1 MKKVIVIGTASTGDG
16 YPLASALG
24 HTIAPLFLKLTAL
37 IPLNYDRCLEEIQL
51 RNVRLE
57 LYTEQVLRRSE
68 EGELFSPTSALKVR

>member
-1 MKKVIVIGTASTGDG
+1 
-16 YPLASALG
+16 
-24 HTIAPLFLKLTAL
+24 
-37 IPLNYDRCLEEIQL
+37 LNYDRCLEEIQL